1 MKKVQ
6 RRNWLLL
13 LTCFFFGVCIFL
25 FYIGA
30 FSERSGEICEFN
42 GIHYENGDIVPDY
55 KEYSNCVCRGSKG
68 IVCEDIQKD
77 ISYGSFGTEGLDF
90 SYQYVQSL
98 GKSNPDY
105 TKVKAGNIDQ
115 NQNSIRIAL
124 EREAYCSD
132 DGEAPIQTGLY
143 SLEENSL
150 VLTTLTNK
158 DSSIYTVPCVIRD
171 IFLISNISIPKVESF
186 SVLYKSEENKIFDLG
201 ACYYDGILYGQG
213 DIFEST
219 ENGKICTCDSSTVNC
234 D

>member
-1 MKKVQ
+1 M
-6 RRNWLLL
+6 
-13 LTCFFFGVCIFL
+13 

-186 SVLYKSEENKIFDLG
+186 SILYKSEESKLFDLG

-219 ENGKICTCDSSTVNC
+219 ESGKICTCESSTVKC